1 MHGFGK
7 NVFLGIL
14 AVGLAWMLPAMS
26 ILAQPPVPSAQTPG
40 GPVIDFGSPLG
51 FGQDTGSELS
61 VEAQFTVSADGEPAR
76 LFVTATIKPGWH
88 IYSITQAPGGPVRTT
103 ISVTPSDA
111 YRVVGDFQAATK
123 PERDRE
129 AEKLFG
135 GLIVETQHGTVTW
148 HAPIELAANVDPASL
163 MITGKVKAQLCDA
176 NSCLPTEDFPFEA
189 GLGTGIELT
198 SQQQPLQVAQDG
210 ASDASVGTVDWGA
223 LGVMLVGAFFGGLIL
238 NLMPCVLPV
247 ISLKLLS
254 FVEQAGQGRAQVFV
268 LNLWYSAGLL
278 IVFLVLAAL
287 SASFSLAWGEQFTLP
302 WFKVTLTALVFVMA
316 LSFLGVWEIPIPG
329 FVGSGRAGKL
339 QVQEGAAGAFA
350 KGVFTTI
357 LATPCTGPFLGPV
370 FGFTLEQPAYVA
382 YLLFGTVG
390 LGMASPY
397 LIIGAFPQLIRFLPK
412 PGAWMETVK
421 EVMAFL
427 LLGTVVYLFTTM
439 NERYF
444 VPTLALLVGLWFAC
458 WLIGRT
464 SPVATGQTKLRVWI
478 GGLGTAAIIGYMA
491 FSLLLHEPELAWQ
504 PFSPQTVREA
514 HSEGR
519 TVMVDFSA
527 DWCPN
532 CKWNLA
538 WAIDTARVAKLV
550 DANGVVPVLA
560 DWTDQSPTIK
570 DFLAQRLKR
579 QSIPVLAIW
588 PATAPYD
595 QPIILDGTLTESQ
608 VLKALERAGPS
619 MQPGS
624 VARFGS
630 R

>member
-1 MHGFGK
+1 MHGFGRK
-7 NVFLGIL
+7 LSLLIL
-14 AVGLAWMLPAMS
+14 AIGLAWMPPTVS
-26 ILAQPPVPSAQTPG
+26 ILAQPAVETPG
-40 GPVIDFGSPLG
+40 GGIIDFGSPLG
-51 FGQDTGSELS
+51 FGQDTRSKISLD
-61 VEAQFTVSADGEPAR
+61 AQFTASADGEPAR
-76 LFVTATIKPGWH
+76 LFVTATIEPGWH
-88 IYSITQAPGGPVRTT
+88 IYSITQPPGGPKRTT
-103 ISVTPSDA
+103 ISVDPFDA
-111 YRVVGDFQAATK
+111 YRMLGDFQATTE
-123 PERDRE
+123 PDRDRE
-129 AEKLFG
+129 AERLFG
-135 GLIVETQHGTVTW
+135 GLIVEIRHETVTW
-148 HAPIELAANVDPASL
+148 HAPIELAPNVDPASVT
-163 MITGKVKAQLCDA
+163 ITGKVKAQLCDA
-176 NSCLPTEDFPFEA
+176 NSCLPTDDFPFEA
-189 GLGTGIELT
+189 RLGAGIDLAA
-198 SQQQPLQVAQDG
+198 QQSPPQVAQGGVPDSS
-210 ASDASVGTVDWGA
+210 AGTVEPGA
-223 LGVMLVGAFFGGLIL
+223 LLVMLVGAFFGGLIL

-254 FVEQAGQGRAQVFV
+254 FIEQGGQGRGRVFV

-278 IVFLVLAAL
+278 VVFLVLATL
-287 SASFSLAWGEQFTLP
+287 SASFSLAWGEQFTLT
-302 WFKVTLTALVFVMA
+302 WFKVTMTGLVFVMA

-329 FVGSGRAGKL
+329 FVGSGRAGEL

-439 NERYF
+439 NQRYF

-464 SPVATGQTKLRVWI
+464 SPLATGQTKLRVWI

-491 FSLLLHEPELAWQ
+491 FSLLLHEPKLDWQ
-504 PFSPQTVREA
+504 PFSPDAVRQA
-514 HSEGR
+514 HAEGK

-527 DWCPN
+527 NWCPN

-538 WAIDTARVAKLV
+538 WAIDTAPVAELV
-550 DANGVVPVLA
+550 DTNGVVPILA
-560 DWTDQSPTIK
+560 DWTDYSPTIK
-570 DFLAQRLKR
+570 EFLTQRLKR

-588 PATAPYD
+588 PASAAYD

-619 MQPGS
+619 MQPASTAG
-624 VARFGS
+624 VGGH
-630 R
+630 

>member
-1 MHGFGK
+1 MHGFGR
-7 NVFLGIL
+7 NLFLLIL
-14 AVGLAWMLPAMS
+14 ASGLAWTLPAMS
-26 ILAQPPVPSAQTPG
+26 ILAQPAVPPSETPG
-40 GPVIDFGSPLG
+40 GGIIDYGSPLG
-51 FGQDTGSELS
+51 FGQDTGSKISL
-61 VEAQFTVSADGEPAR
+61 EARFTVSGDGEPAR
-76 LFVTATIKPGWH
+76 LFVTATIEPGWH
-88 IYSITQAPGGPVRTT
+88 IYSITQPPGGPIGTT
-103 ISVTPSDA
+103 ISVAPSDA
-111 YRVVGDFQAATK
+111 YQVGDFQATTK
-123 PERDRE
+123 PERDKE

-148 HAPIELAANVDPASL
+148 RAPIELAANVDPASVT
-163 MITGKVKAQLCDA
+163 ITGKVRAQLCDA
-176 NSCLPTEDFPFEA
+176 GSCLPPEGFPFEA
-189 GLGTGIELT
+189 RFV
-198 SQQQPLQVAQDG
+198 PG
-210 ASDASVGTVDWGA
+210 ARMAMEDVEPESTAGTVD
-223 LGVMLVGAFFGGLIL
+223 GVQLASVLVGAFFGGLIL

-254 FVEQAGQGRAQVFV
+254 FIEQGGQGRGRVFV

-278 IVFLVLAAL
+278 LVFLVLATL
-287 SASFSLAWGEQFTLP
+287 SASFSLAWGEQFTLT
-302 WFKVTLTALVFVMA
+302 WFKVTMTGLVFVMA

-329 FVGSGRAGKL
+329 FVGSGKAGKL

-397 LIIGAFPQLIRFLPK
+397 LVIGAFPQLIRFLPK

-464 SPVATGQTKLRVWI
+464 SPLAAAQTKLRAWI
-478 GGLGTAAIIGYMA
+478 GGLGTAAIVGYMA
-491 FSLLLHEPELAWQ
+491 FSLLLHEPKLAWQ
-504 PFSPQTVREA
+504 PFSPQAVQQA
-514 HSEGR
+514 HAEGK

-538 WAIDTARVAKLV
+538 WAIDTAGVGELV
-550 DANGVVPVLA
+550 ESNGVVPMLA
-560 DWTDQSPTIK
+560 DWTDHSPAIK
-570 DFLAQRLKR
+570 DFLTQRLKR

-588 PATAPYD
+588 PASAPFD

-608 VLKALERAGPS
+608 VLEALERAGPS
-619 MQPGS
+619 MQPGL
-624 VARFGS
+624 VGDAGS

>member
-7 NVFLGIL
+7 KQFPLIL
-14 AVGLAWMLPAMS
+14 AIGLAWTLSAIS
-26 ILAQPPVPSAQTPG
+26 ILAQPPVPPAETLG
-40 GPVIDFGSPLG
+40 GRVIDFGSPLG
-51 FGQDTGSELS
+51 FGQEVGSEIS
-61 VEAQFTVSADGEPAR
+61 VNAQFTVSADGEPAG
-76 LFVTATIKPGWH
+76 LFVTATLKPGWH
-88 IYSITQAPGGPVRTT
+88 IYSITQPPGGPVRTT
-103 ISVTPSDA
+103 IAVDPSDT
-111 YRVVGDFQAATK
+111 YRIAGDFQATTK
-123 PERDRE
+123 PERDRK
-129 AEKLFG
+129 AEELFG
-135 GLIVETQHGTVTW
+135 GLIVEIHHPTVTW
-148 HAPIELAANVDPASL
+148 RAPIELADNVDPASL
-163 MITGKVKAQLCDA
+163 TITGKVRAQLCDA

-189 GLGTGIELT
+189 KFVSPAE
-198 SQQQPLQVAQDG
+198 VAMENVEPKSTESTLDWVQL
-210 ASDASVGTVDWGA
+210 ASV
-223 LGVMLVGAFFGGLIL
+223 LVGAFFGGLIL

-254 FVEQAGQGRAQVFV
+254 FIEQAGQGRARVFV

-278 IVFLVLAAL
+278 IVFLVLATL
-287 SASFSLAWGEQFTLP
+287 SASFSLAWGEQFTLT
-302 WFKVTLTALVFVMA
+302 WFKVTMTGLVFVMA

-329 FVGSGRAGKL
+329 FVGSGRAGEL

-370 FGFTLEQPAYVA
+370 FGFTLDQPAYVA

-464 SPVATGQTKLRVWI
+464 SPVATAQTKLRAWI

-491 FSLLLHEPELAWQ
+491 FNLLLHEPKLAWQ
-504 PFSPQTVREA
+504 PFSPQAVRQA
-514 HSEGR
+514 HAEGK

-538 WAIDTARVAKLV
+538 WAIDTARVGELV
-550 DANGVVPVLA
+550 DRNGVVPMLA
-560 DWTDQSPTIK
+560 DWTDRSPVIK
-570 DFLAQRLKR
+570 EFLAQQLKR

-588 PATAPYD
+588 PASAAFD
-595 QPIILDGTLTESQ
+595 QPIILDGTLTEGQ
-608 VLKALERAGPS
+608 VIETLERAGPS
-619 MQPGS
+619 IDP
-624 VARFGS
+624 S
-630 R
+630 RGPVFDSQ